1 MARFHGEI
9 GFLRTVEEDP
19 VNRPGIYVEKI
30 VKRNYSGDVL
40 SNSRR
45 WDSSGYLNDNLTINN
60 RISIVADSFIN
71 ENFGAMKYVRWQG
84 VKWKITNA
92 EIQYPRIILTIGGE
106 YHEPE
111 QARTVASETGVI
123 TWQ

>member
-1 MARFHGEI
+1 MARFYGEI

-19 VNRPGIYVEKI
+19 ENRPGIWVERLT
-30 VKRNYSGDVL
+30 KRKYYGDVL

-45 WDSSGYLNDNLTINN
+45 WDQNGNFNDNLVINN
-60 RISIVADSFIN
+60 RISIVADGFVR
-71 ENFGAMKYVRWQG
+71 ENLGAMKYVRWQG
-84 VKWKITNA
+84 VNWKITNA

-111 QARTVASETGVI
+111 QAHTVASQTGSI

>member
-1 MARFHGEI
+1 MARFYGEI
-9 GFLRTVEEDP
+9 GFLRMVEEDP
-19 VNRPGIYVEKI
+19 ENRPGIWVEKLT
-30 VKRNYSGDVL
+30 KRKYYGDVL

-45 WDSSGYLNDNLTINN
+45 WDQNGNFNDNLVINN
-60 RISIVADSFIN
+60 RISIVADAFVR
-71 ENFGAMKYVRWQG
+71 ENLGAMKYVRWQG
-84 VKWKITNA
+84 VNWKITNA

-111 QARTVASETGVI
+111 QANTVASQTGTI

>member
-1 MARFHGEI
+1 MARFHGEV

-19 VNRPGIYVEKI
+19 INHPGVWVEKLTP
-30 VKRNYSGDVL
+30 KKYYGDVL

-45 WDSSGYLNDNLTINN
+45 WNQNGTLNDTLVINN
-60 RISIVADSFIN
+60 RISIVADGFMRSN
-71 ENFGAMKYVRWQG
+71 LGAMKYVKWQG
-84 VKWKITNA
+84 IPWSITNV
-92 EIQYPRIILTIGGE
+92 EIQYPRVILTIGGE

-111 QARTVASETGVI
+111 SARAVASETGVV